1 MSIIGKEIRLSQIL
15 NPKSKN
21 AIIVAMDHAAVLG
34 PIPGI
39 VDPVKT
45 VELLVKGKPETFF
58 MPSGPAKKNYK
69 TFAENNI
76 PFMLSIDTCVEM
88 GPEPDYFMLSDS
100 VMHAVQFGASGV
112 AMHAQIG
119 AEKTSDML
127 KGLAKVAEDCDN
139 LGMPLMAIMYPV
151 GFENNDAVEHV
162 KWAAR
167 IGAELGADIVKSHY
181 TGSVETFREVT
192 ESCPVP
198 VMLSGG
204 PISQEPK
211 DFLQVM
217 KDVID
222 AGGRGCAVG
231 RNLWQYKDPLAMLEG
246 IKAIVHDGASVEEA
260 LALVEKK

>member
-1 MSIIGKEIRLSQIL
+1 MSTIGKAMRLSQVL
-15 NPKSKN
+15 NPESKN

-39 VDPVKT
+39 VNPKET

-58 MPSGPAKKNYK
+58 MPNGPAKIVYK
-69 TFAENNI
+69 SFVEHQI

-88 GPEPDYFMLSDS
+88 GPDPDYFMLSDT
-100 VMHAVQFGASGV
+100 VMHAVQLGASGV

-139 LGMPLMAIMYPV
+139 LGMPLLAIMYPV
-151 GFENNDAVEHV
+151 GFDNNDAVEHV

-181 TGSVETFREVT
+181 TGSVETFAEVT

-204 PISQEPK
+204 PISQEPRI
-211 DFLQVM
+211 FLQVM

-222 AGGRGCAVG
+222 AGGRGCAIG
-231 RNLWQYKDPLAMLEG
+231 RNLWQYKDPLAMLEA
-246 IKAIVHDGASVEEA
+246 IKAIVHKGKSVEEA
-260 LALVEKK
+260 LTYLE

>member
-1 MSIIGKEIRLSQIL
+1 MSSIGKKIRLSQMF
-15 NPKSKN
+15 NPESDN
-21 AIIVAMDHAAVLG
+21 AIIVAMDHGAVLG

-39 VDPVKT
+39 VDPKAT
-45 VELLVKGKPETFF
+45 VEMLAAGKPDTFF
-58 MPSGPAKKNYK
+58 MPNGIAKLVSPSFVKHH
-69 TFAENNI
+69 I
-76 PFMLSIDTCVEM
+76 PFMLSIDTCVEL

-100 VMHAVQFGASGV
+100 VMHAMQLGASGV
-112 AMHAQIG
+112 SMHVMVG

-139 LGMPLMAIMYPV
+139 LGMPLMAIMYPT
-151 GFENNDAVEHV
+151 GFEDNEAVEHV
-162 KWAAR
+162 KWAVR

-181 TGSVETFREVT
+181 TGTVEGFREVT

-204 PISQEPK
+204 PISDDPK

-217 KDVID
+217 KDVMD

-231 RNLWQYKDPLAMLEG
+231 RNLWQYREPLKMLDA
-246 IKAIVHDGASVEEA
+246 IKAIVHKGASVEEA
-260 LALVEKK
+260 LTFVK

>member
-1 MSIIGKEIRLSQIL
+1 MSMIGKEIRLSQML
-15 NPKSKN
+15 NPKSQN

-39 VDPVKT
+39 INPVKT
-45 VELLVKGKPETFF
+45 VEMLAKGRPDTFF
-58 MPSGPAKKNYK
+58 MPNGPAKKVYK
-69 TFAENNI
+69 TFAEQHI
-76 PFMLSIDTCVEM
+76 PFMLSIDTC
-88 GPEPDYFMLSDS
+88 
-100 VMHAVQFGASGV
+100 V

-151 GFENNDAVEHV
+151 GFEDNNAVEHV

-181 TGSVETFREVT
+181 TGSVESFREVT
-192 ESCPVP
+192 EACPVP

-246 IKAIVHDGASVEEA
+246 IKAIVHNGASVDEA
-260 LALVEKK
+260 LELVLK